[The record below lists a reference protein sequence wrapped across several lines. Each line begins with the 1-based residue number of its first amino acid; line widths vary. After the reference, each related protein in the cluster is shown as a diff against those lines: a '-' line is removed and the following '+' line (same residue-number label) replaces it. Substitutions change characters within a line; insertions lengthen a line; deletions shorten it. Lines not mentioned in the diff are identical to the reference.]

1 MSPVAVQR
9 RRRALRGSERLQGLV
24 RDAWGG
30 LALEDSGRL
39 GLEAYAGMCVR
50 LQDWIAPGLQGF
62 NQGALFE
69 EDAPEGTMPWGEFQ
83 DAIFTLTEAWVDR
96 SSERAHAAFLGAMLQ
111 ASFPSASGVA
121 GAPPDTPPES
131 GGGGRRGGRR
141 PGRGDGGRGGRARQR
156 QGGGRGNCGGRRP

>member
-96 SSERAHAAFLGAMLQ
+96 SSERAHADFLGAMLQ
-111 ASFPSASGVA
+111 ASFPSGR
-121 GAPPDTPPES
+121 GARRQSPAAT
-131 GGGGRRGGRR
+131 GRRARQLRWPPPLTRR
-141 PGRGDGGRGGRARQR
+141 ETERGRARAR
-156 QGGGRGNCGGRRP
+156 SSRR